1 MTNYDFSSLNDKDF
15 EVLVA
20 DLLSIEHS
28 FRFER
33 FKAGRDGG
41 IDGRYFAPSGGQVIF
56 QCKHWAKSGFVALL
70 RSLKNTEYAKVV
82 YLNPT
87 RYIIATSV
95 PLSAVDK
102 SNIMAV
108 LG

>member
-28 FRFER
+28 IKFER

-56 QCKHWAKSGFVALL
+56 Q
-70 RSLKNTEYAKVV
+70 SLGVNS
-82 YLNPT
+82 P
-87 RYIIATSV
+87 
-95 PLSAVDK
+95 PLGA
-102 SNIMAV
+102 
-108 LG
+108 